1 MATAERPTADATT
14 RPLPKDDLISVLQ
27 AQPADS
33 TYDELIRELLLRRE
47 VRLAMKE
54 VDEGR
59 VLTSEEMRQEI
70 DSWRK

>member
-1 MATAERPTADATT
+1 MATTEPATT
-14 RPLPKDDLISVLQ
+14 STSAAPLPKDDLLAVLE

-33 TYDELIRELLLRRE
+33 TYDELIREMVLRRE

-54 VDEGR
+54 VDDGR
-59 VLTSEEMRQEI
+59 VLTQDEMREEI